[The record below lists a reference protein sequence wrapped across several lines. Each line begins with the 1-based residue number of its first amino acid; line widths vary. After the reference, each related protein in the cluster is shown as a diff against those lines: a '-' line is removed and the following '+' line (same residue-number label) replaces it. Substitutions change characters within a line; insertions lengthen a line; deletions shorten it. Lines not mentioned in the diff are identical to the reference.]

1 MIVGG
6 LDPIIRII
14 VVGTCAYLALVL
26 MLRVS
31 GKRTLSKLNAF
42 DLVVTV
48 AIGSTLATTLLSRDV
63 ALLDGLV
70 ALGLLILLQYLVAWS
85 TLRWPFLERLVRA
98 DPTVVA
104 RDGIALPAARAQR
117 LLLADLESAAR
128 AAGLRSVEEA
138 REVVL
143 ETDGSIT
150 VVPATRD
157 EDRVAA
163 SRSDRDARRLSR
175 DGSGGMTGLA
185 VAAAPSTHERSTRHG
200 PR

>member
-1 MIVGG
+1 MIAGG

>member
-6 LDPIIRII
+6 IEPIIRILI
-14 VVGTCAYLALVL
+14 VGTLAYLALVL